1 MKGLII
7 SVFIALFALLTGCGQ
22 GYKTHK
28 TVEDF
33 LENQMQLT
41 QYKTIEWGK
50 IDSTFRISSDVLAV
64 LRRQGKIQFKRD
76 FSYCVPSA
84 KLNFLTVK
92 YVRDANIKDTVSQ
105 TFYIND
111 QLTGVVAF
119 KQN

>member
-1 MKGLII
+1 M
-7 SVFIALFALLTGCGQ
+7 SIALSVLLSTCGQ

-28 TVEDF
+28 IVENF
-33 LENQMQLT
+33 LEQQMKVAE
-41 QYKTIEWGK
+41 YNVIEWGK

-111 QLTGVVAF
+111 QQTGVVAF

>member
-33 LENQMQLT
+33 LENQMQIT
-41 QYKTIEWGK
+41 QYKIIEWGK
-50 IDSTFRISSDVLAV
+50 IDSKFRISSDVLAV

-92 YVRDANIKDTVSQ
+92 YVKDANIKDTVSQ